1 MDNTTRTEDNVIAK
15 CEDFG
20 GVAAEL
26 VEICQR
32 LDAALS
38 RANLRIEDLVSE
50 ADERDTEIA
59 ELRDNQ

>member
-1 MDNTTRTEDNVIAK
+1 MDNTTRTEDYVIDK

-20 GVAAEL
+20 GSAAEL
-26 VEICQR
+26 VEICKR

-38 RANLRIEDLVSE
+38 KANMRIEDLMDE

-59 ELRDNQ
+59 ELRANQ